1 MATYSLSATGVVA
14 GGFQLNTAKIYDI
27 PDLSSSG
34 IQSGAVGGGGQ
45 ANAMRIGDQML
56 VKRPDGSTGWYT
68 FDAERSTVANP
79 ILIPVGP

>member
-34 IQSGAVGGGGQ
+34 VMTGVDEGRKQ
-45 ANAMRIGDQML
+45 AMRLGDPML
-56 VKRPDGSTGWYT
+56 VKQPDGSFAWYRY
-68 FDAERSTVANP
+68 DAERSTVANP
-79 ILIPVGP
+79 ILVKV

>member
-34 IQSGAVGGGGQ
+34 VMTGVDEGRKQ
-45 ANAMRIGDQML
+45 AMRLGDPIL
-56 VKRPDGSTGWYT
+56 VKQPDGSQRWMKL
-68 FDAERSTVANP
+68 DAERSTGANP
-79 ILIPVGP
+79 ILVPV